1 MVPSVALAVKLGDP
15 LIFEEIVPK
24 PVIAPLVLLKVPAPV
39 IEPPFRVTAWVPMV
53 NVKPE
58 LMFNTQLAHPGAAPV
73 PTVKL
78 PMFAPLVAF
87 KETLLLSWTGLWVV
101 LPIVTAEVVA
111 GSAPVLQLVVVSQAF
126 EVRAEPTDRGRLSP
140 ARHDQSGR
148 G

>member
-24 PVIAPLVLLKVPAPV
+24 PVIAPLVLLKVPGPV
-39 IEPPFRVTAWVPMV
+39 IDPPFSVTASG
-53 NVKPE
+53 
-58 LMFNTQLAHPGAAPV
+58 AHGQREARVDVQHAACACQGPRQCRRSSFHV
-73 PTVKL
+73 
-78 PMFAPLVAF
+78 APLVAF

-126 EVRAEPTDRGRLSP
+126 EVVPSQLIEARLSP